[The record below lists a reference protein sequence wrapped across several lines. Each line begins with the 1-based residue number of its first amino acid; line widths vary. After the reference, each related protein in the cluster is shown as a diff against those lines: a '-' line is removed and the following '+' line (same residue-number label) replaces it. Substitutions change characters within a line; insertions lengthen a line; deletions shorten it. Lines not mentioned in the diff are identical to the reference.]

1 MELTKEEMRIAI
13 LAFTLQRDVEDS
25 IDKDDPTFDRDEVF
39 IKDLNSLINKFE
51 TYLKGGETK

>member
-25 IDKDDPTFDRDEVF
+25 IDKDGILFL
-39 IKDLNSLINKFE
+39 IMQKLKLSL
-51 TYLKGGETK
+51 LKI